1 MTYAISTAIYTAI
14 ILLAS
19 ALLALGWRAWQNH
32 LEIIRLKRNG
42 YRKLAFRRQSE
53 RGSIDFDIIR
63 GLAELL
69 VLLLMLG
76 AVLGWLAHST
86 PQ

>member
-1 MTYAISTAIYTAI
+1 MTYAISTAI

-19 ALLALGWRAWQNH
+19 ALLALGWHAWQNH
-32 LEIIRLKRNG
+32 LEIERLRKNG
-42 YRKLAFRRQSE
+42 YRRLYFQRPSN
-53 RGSIDFDIIR
+53 RGHVDHGFLR
-63 GLAELL
+63 GLAECLF
-69 VLLLMLG
+69 LLLMLG

>member
-1 MTYAISTAIYTAI
+1 MTYAISTAI

-19 ALLALGWRAWQNH
+19 AIVAIGWRAWQNH
-32 LEIIRLKRNG
+32 LEITRLKRNG
-42 YRKLAFRRQSE
+42 YRRVVFPRLSN
-53 RGSIDFDIIR
+53 RGHVDHGFLR
-63 GLAELL
+63 GLAEFF

>member
-1 MTYAISTAIYTAI
+1 MTYAISTALI
-14 ILLAS
+14 ILAS
-19 ALLALGWRAWQNH
+19 AILALGWRAWQNH
-32 LEIIRLKRNG
+32 LEIERLRKNG
-42 YRKLAFRRQSE
+42 WRKLTFRPPSN
-53 RGSIDFDIIR
+53 RGHVDHGFLR
-63 GLAELL
+63 GLAEFF